1 MSDQA
6 MEYLRSRLHK
16 CEYHRLC
23 GLNIISFGKGFAEVI
38 MEPHKEILNPMGAVR
53 RQIQNLIG
61 GEGGKAPHLLQGA
74 VHGGAI
80 FTLCDLAAG
89 AAAASYGQAG
99 VTQCANINFLRP
111 GKGTHRLT
119 AKTRELKKGR
129 TTGIYE
135 VTVTD
140 EDDVM
145 IARATMTMF
154 FVGDLEDKLVD

>member
-38 MEPHKEILNPMGAVR
+38 MEPHKEILNPMGV
-53 RQIQNLIG
+53 
-61 GEGGKAPHLLQGA
+61 

-89 AAAASYGQAG
+89 AAAASYGQAS

-119 AKTRELKKGR
+119 ARTKELKKGR
-129 TTGIYE
+129 STGIYE

-154 FVGDLEDKLVD
+154 FVGELEDKLVD

>member
-23 GLNIISFGKGFAEVI
+23 GLNIISFGKGFTEVI
-38 MEPHKEILNPMGAVR
+38 MEPHKEILNPM
-53 RQIQNLIG
+53 
-61 GEGGKAPHLLQGA
+61 GA

-89 AAAASYGQAG
+89 AAAASYGQAS

-111 GKGTHRLT
+111 GKGTQRLT

-129 TTGIYE
+129 STGIYE

-140 EDDVM
+140 EDDEMV
-145 IARATMTMF
+145 ARATMTMF
-154 FVGDLEDKLVD
+154 FVGELEEKLVD

>member
-23 GLNIISFGKGFAEVI
+23 GLNIISVGKGFAEVI
-38 MEPHKEILNPMGAVR
+38 MEPHKEILNPM
-53 RQIQNLIG
+53 
-61 GEGGKAPHLLQGA
+61 GA

-89 AAAASYGQAG
+89 AAAASYGQAS

-111 GKGTHRLT
+111 GKGTQRLT

-140 EDDVM
+140 EDDEMV
-145 IARATMTMF
+145 ARATMTMF
-154 FVGDLEDKLVD
+154 FIGELEEKLVD

>member
-38 MEPHKEILNPMGAVR
+38 MEPHKEILNPMGAV
-53 RQIQNLIG
+53 
-61 GEGGKAPHLLQGA
+61 
-74 VHGGAI
+74 HGGAI

-89 AAAASYGQAG
+89 AAAASYGQAS
-99 VTQCANINFLRP
+99 VTQCANISFLRP
-111 GKGTHRLT
+111 GKGTQRLT

-129 TTGIYE
+129 STGIYE

-140 EDDVM
+140 EDDEMV
-145 IARATMTMF
+145 ARATMTMF
-154 FVGDLEDKLVD
+154 FVGELEDKLVD